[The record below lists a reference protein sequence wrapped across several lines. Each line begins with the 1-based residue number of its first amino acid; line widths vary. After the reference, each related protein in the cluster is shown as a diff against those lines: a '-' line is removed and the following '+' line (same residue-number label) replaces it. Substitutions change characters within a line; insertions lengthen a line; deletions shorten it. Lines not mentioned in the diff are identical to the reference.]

1 MATTTEAARK
11 KLVDDFKALTAD
23 TEELLRATANQTSEQ
38 VSTARARVQERLREA
53 KTAVDELR
61 EDVVA
66 RARVTAE
73 AADRTVRSHPWESVG
88 IAAGIGFLLGML
100 TSRR

>member
-61 EDVVA
+61 D
-66 RARVTAE
+66 
-73 AADRTVRSHPWESVG
+73 
-88 IAAGIGFLLGML
+88 
-100 TSRR
+100 TSQNRYYKWH